1 MDNKKICCIADTD
14 IKPKVM
20 MLLEEIQSRINL
32 TIPLLGDNDSVVEY
46 EVVLF
51 VLSNGAHNN
60 PSIQTLLK
68 EAFYNW
74 KWIDKELVVKEEICK
89 N

>member
-20 MLLEEIQSRINL
+20 VLLEEIQSRINL

-46 EVVLF
+46 EARNENF
-51 VLSNGAHNN
+51 
-60 PSIQTLLK
+60 TLK
-68 EAFYNW
+68 E
-74 KWIDKELVVKEEICK
+74 IDQWNCLLSLRVQSQ
-89 N
+89 